1 MKRSLKIQA
10 PLFEC
15 EEKTMKWLERICGLV
30 TALAAE
36 LWIVFLV
43 LYEGV
48 LNTGFLM
55 WRYNY
60 AYHTAE
66 ALHMT
71 EQELRDAV
79 RNVIRLMKGRSVEYE
94 FTSVVRGETVT
105 FLNPK
110 EIHHVKE
117 LAELLG
123 KARGLVLTA
132 AILAVLSIAFL
143 RYRQRFGKDG
153 SKINAAKGKKKASKR
168 VRFAKQE
175 PSRGI
180 PGLLQKRLAEGI
192 LSSFAVIVMA
202 GLAMGAA
209 ALINLRGFVIFL
221 HEIFFKGESWIL
233 NPAVDRLIHLCPM
246 GIFVDGMIA
255 LAVGMTAF
263 VLLAICFCRR
273 NRTRVSKEE

>member
-1 MKRSLKIQA
+1 
-10 PLFEC
+10 
-15 EEKTMKWLERICGLV
+15 MKWLERICGLV

-55 WRYNY
+55 WRYKS
-60 AYHTAE
+60 AYHTAA

-71 EQELRDAV
+71 EQELQGAV
-79 RNVIRLMKGRSVEYE
+79 RNVIRLMKGRSTEYE
-94 FTSVVRGETVT
+94 FTSVVKGETVI

-123 KARGLVLTA
+123 KARGLVFA
-132 AILAVLSIAFL
+132 ATILAVLSIAFL
-143 RYRQRFGKDG
+143 WYRQRFGKDG
-153 SKINAAKGKKKASKR
+153 SKTDSAKRKKKASKR
-168 VRFAKQE
+168 VRFAAQE
-175 PSRGI
+175 PTRGI
-180 PGLLQKRLAEGI
+180 PGLVSKRLAEGI
-192 LSSFAVIVMA
+192 MTSFAVVA
-202 GLAMGAA
+202 LGGLAFGAA
-209 ALINLRGFVIFL
+209 ALINLRGLVVFL
-221 HEIFFKGESWIL
+221 HEVFFKGESWIL

-255 LAVGMTAF
+255 LAMGMLAF
-263 VLLAICFCRR
+263 ILLAICFCRR
-273 NRTRVSKEE
+273 NRASLSAKE